1 MLQSISKMEDGSAP
15 PYPVSEFDLSQIQK
29 WEKVGTSPEAREIL
43 PYFRQLA

>member
-15 PYPVSEFDLSQIQK
+15 PDPVCEFDLSQIQK